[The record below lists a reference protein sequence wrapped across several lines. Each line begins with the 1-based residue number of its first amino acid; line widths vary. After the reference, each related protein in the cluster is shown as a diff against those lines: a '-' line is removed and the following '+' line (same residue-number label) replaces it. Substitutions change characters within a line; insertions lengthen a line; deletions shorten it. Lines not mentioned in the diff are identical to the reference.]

1 MKPFDYEAAQ
11 RGAAVCTAIGD
22 DVTLLSTSGTENYP
36 VVGLIGS
43 NTAQWTKSG
52 RYLRGVDQPLDLKM
66 KHDDYLDRLARG
78 EYGKRADANKD
89 SSAAADTAAGKPSCI
104 DPATWLCVLSSIFSS
119 NAVPT
124 RLRINIEY
132 DGAAKPAVD
141 WKKIAA
147 AAIKKLDAANDKTE
161 K

>member
-36 VVGLIGS
+36 VVGLIG
-43 NTAQWTKSG
+43 AKFVRWTELG
-52 RYLRGVDQPLDLKM
+52 EYLRGEDHPLDLKM
-66 KHDDYLDRLARG
+66 KHDDYADRLARG
-78 EYGKRADANKD
+78 EYGKSADAKED
-89 SSAAADTAAGKPSCI
+89 SYAAADTAAGKPSCI

-119 NAVPT
+119 NAAPT

-132 DGAAKPAVD
+132 DGAAKPAVG
-141 WKKIAA
+141 WEKIVA

>member
-1 MKPFDYEAAQ
+1 MKPFDYEAAR

-22 DVTLLSTSGTENYP
+22 DVTILNACSTKNYP
-36 VVGLIGS
+36 VVGLITMS
-43 NTAQWTKSG
+43 TAQWTKSG
-52 RYLRGVDQPLDLKM
+52 EYLIGEDCSLDLKM

-78 EYGKRADANKD
+78 EYGKSADAKEG

-119 NAVPT
+119 RTAPT

-132 DGAAKPAVD
+132 DGAAKPSVD
-141 WKKIAA
+141 WEKIAA
-147 AAIKKLDAANDKTE
+147 AAIKKQDAANDKTE